1 MRNTGINES
10 SIAEAGLDP
19 QKVTD
24 LLDRVKKE
32 VDEGLLPSA
41 QIALAR
47 NGKLGV
53 FETFGKFRR
62 FYRSNVRKL
71 RGHTIIG

>member
-10 SIAEAGLDP
+10 SIAEAELDP

-53 FETFGKFRR
+53 F
-62 FYRSNVRKL
+62 
-71 RGHTIIG
+71 